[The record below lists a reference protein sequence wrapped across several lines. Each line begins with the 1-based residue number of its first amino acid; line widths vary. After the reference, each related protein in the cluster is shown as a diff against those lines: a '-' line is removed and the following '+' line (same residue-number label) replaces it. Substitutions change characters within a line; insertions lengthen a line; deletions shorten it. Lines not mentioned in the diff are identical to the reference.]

1 MKLTHKLNVKASLLS
16 AALALVLT
24 GCDGDDG
31 ANGATGPQGPQG
43 EQGSTGDNGSNGQ
56 DAPTRIDAQL
66 VARGVLNAESPE
78 GAAEIVQ
85 YHHASGMIY
94 AINSS
99 GDKATVELLDLNGAD
114 PAALTADGEGV
125 ISNTNLTIASTLSL
139 SDNTPGDA
147 NSISISQSLNMLAV
161 AMAADEVDKN
171 GYIAFYDISGATPRF
186 VKNVEVGVLPD
197 MVTFTPDSSKVVVA
211 NEGEPSGDYTIDPEG
226 SISIITITDGVVSD
240 SAVAL
245 GFGSYNGQQA
255 MLESQGM
262 MFPNPSGR
270 TINGQEINTTVAM
283 DLEPEYVAV
292 SSDSKTAFVSLQ
304 ENNGLVIVD
313 LDEMA
318 ISAVTGLGFKDW
330 SQLSLD
336 ASDKD
341 GGINFKQ
348 YANLYGMYQPDT
360 IATFDWNGAT
370 FVVTANEGDGRE
382 YFFDVADEAA
392 CNAAGGLD
400 YDEDDGCLSYTDESR
415 AEDLTLD
422 ADAFAGINNDD
433 DDLGRLKV
441 SIERGDTDN
450 DGDYEQLF
458 TYGARSFSIWDAQG
472 NLVFDSGDDM
482 ERITAAIYGP
492 AFNNNED
499 ENEGD
504 TRSGAKGPEPEALT
518 IGKVGNRTLA
528 FVGLERM
535 GGVMIYDVT
544 NPFNVAFV
552 DYFNNRG
559 VVEGADVTGDLAPE
573 GMAFIPAAEGT
584 AARLII
590 GNEISGSVSVWE
602 ITEQ

>member
-1 MKLTHKLNVKASLLS
+1 M
-16 AALALVLT
+16 
-24 GCDGDDG
+24 
-31 ANGATGPQGPQG
+31 
-43 EQGSTGDNGSNGQ
+43 
-56 DAPTRIDAQL
+56 
-66 VARGVLNAESPE
+66 
-78 GAAEIVQ
+78 
-85 YHHASGMIY
+85 
-94 AINSS
+94 
-99 GDKATVELLDLNGAD
+99 
-114 PAALTADGEGV
+114 
-125 ISNTNLTIASTLSL
+125 
-139 SDNTPGDA
+139 
-147 NSISISQSLNMLAV
+147 
-161 AMAADEVDKN
+161 
-171 GYIAFYDISGATPRF
+171 
-186 VKNVEVGVLPD
+186 
-197 MVTFTPDSSKVVVA
+197 
-211 NEGEPSGDYTIDPEG
+211 
-226 SISIITITDGVVSD
+226 
-240 SAVAL
+240 
-245 GFGSYNGQQA
+245 
-255 MLESQGM
+255 
-262 MFPNPSGR
+262 
-270 TINGQEINTTVAM
+270 
-283 DLEPEYVAV
+283 
-292 SSDSKTAFVSLQ
+292 
-304 ENNGLVIVD
+304 VIVD

-348 YANLYGMYQPDT
+348 YANLYGMYQADT

-392 CNAAGGLD
+392 CTAAGGLD

-482 ERITAAIYGP
+482 ERITAAIYGQ

-504 TRSGAKGPEPEALT
+504 TRSDAKGPEPEALT

-528 FVGLERM
+528 FIGLERM

-544 NPFNVAFV
+544 NPFNVSFV

-573 GMAFIPAAEGT
+573 GMTFIPATEGT
-584 AARLII
+584 PARLII